1 MVVILSWAIVP
12 GTCHEK
18 RLETMNAE
26 LENVSEDDFKG
37 VDSLGEDPNHSQ
49 HSISP
54 RPFFDQTG
62 FSGPTIRI
70 SSHTTL

>member
-37 VDSLGEDPNHSQ
+37 VDSLGEDPNH
-49 HSISP
+49 
-54 RPFFDQTG
+54 
-62 FSGPTIRI
+62 
-70 SSHTTL
+70 